1 MLDLDFL
8 GIDMAALNGGVVS
21 PPDGSDNILLYDG
34 DGACYVHSAGV
45 KNIDTCYRR
54 LEKDILTMMFLTNCD
69 SARVHLTPKGC
80 YKNGRHLLLGVK
92 GYQEQR
98 KGSKPELL
106 EELRD
111 TAHHHFQDH
120 PTITI
125 IPNYELEADDGLIID
140 AYQMPHGIL
149 ISPDKDLNLNPFKDY
164 VVEEGIF
171 RKLPDGDTFGWIE
184 RKDWLT
190 PSGRK
195 SSKMIGKG
203 IKFFLA
209 QCLMGDTAD
218 NVNGILKLDGASCG
232 MVGALK
238 ALEPITCHHEAV
250 NRVISGYR
258 ELDQNIAPE
267 AEALWLLRNTD
278 DNSYKLF
285 NEYELTTANK
295 QFLDDCYL
303 NRTYKIT
310 QEEYDDVKAK
320 SDYTY
325 TG

>member
-1 MLDLDFL
+1 MLDLDHL
-8 GIDMAALNGGVVS
+8 GIDMAAVGDGVMA
-21 PPDGSDNILLYDG
+21 PPTDGESNVLLYDG

-54 LEKDILTMMFLTNCD
+54 LEKDILTMMYLTNCD
-69 SARVHLTPKGC
+69 TARVHLTPKGC
-80 YKNGRHLLLGVK
+80 HKNGRHLLIGVK
-92 GYQEQR
+92 GYQDNR
-98 KGSKPELL
+98 GSSKKPELL

-111 TAHHHFQDH
+111 TAPYHFQDH

-125 IPNYELEADDGLIID
+125 VPQYDIEADDGLIID
-140 AYQMPHGIL
+140 AYSMKNSIL
-149 ISPDKDLNLNPFKDY
+149 ISPDKDLNLNPFNDY
-164 VVEEGIF
+164 QVQDGIY
-171 RKLPDGDTFGWIE
+171 RKLQDGDTFGWIA

-195 SSKMIGKG
+195 SSKMVGKG

-218 NVNGILKLDGASCG
+218 NVNGILKLDGKSCG
-232 MVGALK
+232 MVGALN
-238 ALEPITCHHEAV
+238 ALEPITCPHEAV

-267 AEALWLLRNTD
+267 AEAMWLLRWRGD
-278 DNSYKLF
+278 DSYKLF
-285 NEYELTTANK
+285 NEYELTTENK

-303 NRTYKIT
+303 NRKYKMT
-310 QEEYDDVKAK
+310 EEEYAELQR
-320 SDYTY
+320 SRS
-325 TG
+325 